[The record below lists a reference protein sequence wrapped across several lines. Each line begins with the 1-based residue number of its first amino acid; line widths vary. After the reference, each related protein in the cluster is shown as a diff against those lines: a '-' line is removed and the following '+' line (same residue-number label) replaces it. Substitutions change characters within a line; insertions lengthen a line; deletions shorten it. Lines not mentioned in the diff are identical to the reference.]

1 MTTATPKPVIHVFKE
16 INEGKYTS
24 VKHYELKGVKNGYTL
39 LSNYVNI
46 SKDRMCAKS
55 SPDYWLKIKVG
66 KKWSSCLTGLF
77 KIGIANIYKGDTQRR
92 RNLLVFKFSDNASKL
107 TIYFFQ
113 NYFTKDLNNILHLI
127 RKLQETKKRGV

>member
-1 MTTATPKPVIHVFKE
+1 MATHIPTPVTYVYKE
-16 INEGKYTS
+16 INEGKFTS
-24 VKHYELKGVKNGYTL
+24 VKHYELIEVKNGSTL

-77 KIGIANIYKGDTQRR
+77 KTGIPNIYKGDTQRR
-92 RNLLVFKFSDNASKL
+92 RNLLVFKFSDNASRL

-113 NYFTKDLNNILHLI
+113 DYFTKDLNNILHLI
-127 RKLQETKKRGV
+127 NK